1 MEVDTM
7 IVVGEGTEEAETVT
21 SLTDRDAACGVI
33 VIRDCH
39 RHYEKIFFRSV
50 GMHMGFYL

>member
-1 MEVDTM
+1 MAVDTM

-33 VIRDCH
+33 VISDCH

-50 GMHMGFYL
+50 GMQMGFYL